1 MYAQLT
7 QVSAFKAFNFKDLCM
22 LIEAP
27 VSLGELVDKITIL
40 EIKQVEIQ
48 ASDKRLNV
56 QRELKVL
63 DDKLDASLNATDKAR
78 LEPLQAELKAINEQL
93 WRIEDEI
100 RDCEREQ
107 RFDQRFIEL
116 ARSVY
121 ITNDRRAAAKK
132 AINLNFGSDLVEEKS
147 YSDY

>member
-1 MYAQLT
+1 
-7 QVSAFKAFNFKDLCM
+7 M

-48 ASDKRLNV
+48 APDKRRNV
-56 QRELKVL
+56 EKELKVL
-63 DDKLDASLNATDKAR
+63 NDKLSASLNATDKGR
-78 LEPLQAELKAINEQL
+78 LEPLKAELKAINEQL
-93 WRIEDEI
+93 WHIEDRI
-100 RDCEREQ
+100 RDCERE
-107 RFDQRFIEL
+107 RSFGKTFIEL

-132 AINLNFGSDLVEEKS
+132 TINLNFGSDLVEEKS
-147 YSDY
+147 YSDYQ

>member
-1 MYAQLT
+1 
-7 QVSAFKAFNFKDLCM
+7 M

-27 VSLGELVDKITIL
+27 VSLGELVDKISIL
-40 EIKQVEIQ
+40 EIKRINIRG
-48 ASDKRLNV
+48 ADKRLNV
-56 QRELKVL
+56 EHELRVL
-63 DDKLDASLNATDKAR
+63 DEKLNASLSWEDKKR
-78 LEPLQAELKAINEQL
+78 LMPLKDQLKGINETL

-107 RFDQRFIEL
+107 RFDQTFIEL

-132 AINLNFGSDLVEEKS
+132 TINLNFGSDLVEEKS
-147 YSDY
+147 YSDYQ